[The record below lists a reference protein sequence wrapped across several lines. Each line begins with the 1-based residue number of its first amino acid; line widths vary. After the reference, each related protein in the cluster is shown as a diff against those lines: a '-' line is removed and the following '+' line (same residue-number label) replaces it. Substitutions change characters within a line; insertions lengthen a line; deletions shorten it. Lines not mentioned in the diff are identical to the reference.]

1 MREQGRDSS
10 HPYEFFHAEDT
21 TKGEEHMTVDISD
34 IENIVAQQNTWRQTQ
49 TINLIASENTPSEA
63 VRRVQNSD
71 FMGRYAEGHPNEG
84 DKVNRYYQGTRYIDE
99 IERMA
104 TEEIIELFNARQ
116 ADVRPI
122 SGNAANTAI
131 ALGFLRGGDTIIA
144 NSTDAGG
151 HISHGPVGVFGRRI
165 QNRGQSLKL
174 GGPNSINLYT
184 LPLTED
190 HYHID
195 AGKTIELIDRAS
207 PQIVVM
213 GKSLFLFP
221 EPVSEVA
228 AFCKTKGI
236 PLLYDGAHVLGL
248 IAGGEFQSPLQ
259 EGATWMTGSTH
270 KTFPGPQ
277 RGVILGNLDAEDE
290 KKYWPAAD
298 RGVFPGSSSNHHL
311 HSLPALLVSIREMK
325 KYGRDYARQ
334 IVRNAQ
340 ALGSSLDE
348 LGTPVEA
355 RDFGY
360 TKSHTIA
367 VDVSQWGGG
376 VEVAKRLEA
385 NDIIVNYNMIPGDA
399 DPRNPSGL
407 RIGVP
412 EMTRFGMDERAMGE
426 LAQLIHDAIREKN
439 VKDQVHALRARF
451 LEMKYV

>member
-1 MREQGRDSS
+1 
-10 HPYEFFHAEDT
+10 
-21 TKGEEHMTVDISD
+21 MTVDISD
-34 IENIVAQQNTWRQTQ
+34 IEHIIARQNTWRQTQ

-63 VRRVQNSD
+63 VQRVQISD

-84 DKVNRYYQGTRYIDE
+84 DKTNRYYQGTRYIDE

-104 TEEIIELFNARQ
+104 TKEILELFNARQ

-131 ALGFLRGGDTIIA
+131 ALGWLRGGDAILA

-151 HISHGPVGVFGRRI
+151 HISHGAVGVFGRRI
-165 QNRGQSLKL
+165 QMRGQSLKL
-174 GGPNSINLYT
+174 GGPNSISLYY

-195 AGKTIELIDRAS
+195 GQKTIDLIDQVS
-207 PQIVVM
+207 PQLVVM

-228 AFCKTKGI
+228 AYCKTKEI
-236 PLLYDGAHVLGL
+236 PLLYDAAHVLGL

-259 EGATWMTGSTH
+259 EGATWMTASVH

-277 RGVILGNLDAEDE
+277 RGVILANLDAEDE

-311 HSLPALLVSIREMK
+311 STLPALVVATREMQQF
-325 KYGRDYARQ
+325 GRAYASQ

-340 ALGSSLDE
+340 ALGHSLDE

-360 TKSHTIA
+360 TKSHMIA
-367 VDVSQWGGG
+367 VNVSQWGGG

-385 NDIIVNYNMIPGDA
+385 NDIIVNYNMVPGDA

-412 EMTRFGMDERAMGE
+412 EMTRFGMNERAMGE
-426 LAQLIHDAIREKN
+426 LAQLMHDAIRGKN
-439 VKDQVHALRARF
+439 VKEQVHALRGRY
-451 LEMKYV
+451 LLMKYV

>member
-1 MREQGRDSS
+1 
-10 HPYEFFHAEDT
+10 
-21 TKGEEHMTVDISD
+21 MTIDISD
-34 IENIVAQQNTWRQTQ
+34 IEGILARENTWRQTQ

-63 VRRVQNSD
+63 VRHVQNSD

-84 DKVNRYYQGTRYIDE
+84 GKVNRYYQGTRYIDE
-99 IERMA
+99 IESMA
-104 TEEIIELFNARQ
+104 AREMLALFDAKQ
-116 ADVRPI
+116 VDVRPI

-131 ALGFLRGGDTIIA
+131 ALGWLRGGDTIVA
-144 NSTDAGG
+144 NSTDGGG

-165 QNRGQSLKL
+165 QGRGQSLIKL
-174 GGPNSINLYT
+174 GGPNSVHLHY
-184 LPLTED
+184 LPLTAD
-190 HYHID
+190 QYHVD
-195 AGKTIELIDRAS
+195 AQKTIELIEQVS
-207 PQIVVM
+207 PQIVIM

-228 AFCKTKGI
+228 AFCKTKDL
-236 PLLYDGAHVLGL
+236 PLLFDGAHVLGL
-248 IAGGEFQSPLQ
+248 IAGGQFQSPLH
-259 EGATWMTGSTH
+259 EGATWLTGSTH

-277 RGVILGNLDAEDE
+277 RGVILGNLEAEGE

-311 HSLPALLVSIREMK
+311 NTLPGLVVAAREMK
-325 KYGRDYARQ
+325 AFGRAYAQQ

-340 ALGSSLDE
+340 ALGRGLDE

-360 TKSHTIA
+360 TQSHMIA
-367 VDVSQWGGG
+367 VNVSQWGGG
-376 VEVAKRLEA
+376 VEVAKRLEV
-385 NDIIVNYNMIPGDA
+385 NDIIVNYNMVPGDA

-407 RIGVP
+407 RLGVP

-426 LAQLIHDAIREKN
+426 LAQLIHDAIRD
-439 VKDQVHALRARF
+439 KDVRSAVNALRGRF

>member
-1 MREQGRDSS
+1 MTIAS
-10 HPYEFFHAEDT
+10 
-21 TKGEEHMTVDISD
+21 TVDISD
-34 IENIVAQQNTWRQTQ
+34 IERILAQEETWRQTQ
-49 TINLIASENTPSEA
+49 TINLIASENTPSDA

-84 DKVNRYYQGTRYIDE
+84 NKVNRYYQGTRYIDE

-104 TEEIIELFNARQ
+104 EREILALFGAKQ

-131 ALGFLRGGDTIIA
+131 ALGLLRGGDTIIA

-165 QNRGQSLKL
+165 QNRGQSLKM
-174 GGPNSINLYT
+174 GAPNSVNLHY
-184 LPLTED
+184 LPLTPD
-190 HYHID
+190 AYHVD
-195 AGKTIELIDRAS
+195 PQKTIELIDQVS
-207 PQIVVM
+207 PQLVVM

-221 EPVSEVA
+221 EPVTEVA
-228 AFCKTKGI
+228 AYCKTKDI

-248 IAGGEFQSPLQ
+248 IAGGQFQDPLR

-277 RGVILGNLDAEDE
+277 RGVILGNLDEADA

-311 HSLPALLVSIREMK
+311 NTLPALVVATREMQH
-325 KYGRDYARQ
+325 YGRVYAAQ

-340 ALGSSLDE
+340 ALGRSLDE
-348 LGTPVEA
+348 LGTAVEA

-360 TKSHTIA
+360 TKSHMIA
-367 VDVSQWGGG
+367 VNVAQWGGG
-376 VEVAKRLEA
+376 VEVAKRLEE
-385 NDIIVNYNMIPGDA
+385 NDIIVNYNMLPGDA

-407 RIGVP
+407 RVGVS

-426 LAQLIHDAIREKN
+426 LAQLMHDAIRGKN
-439 VKDQVHALRARF
+439 VKEQVNALRGRYTTMQF
-451 LEMKYV
+451 V

>member
-1 MREQGRDSS
+1 
-10 HPYEFFHAEDT
+10 
-21 TKGEEHMTVDISD
+21 MTVDISD
-34 IENIVAQQNTWRQTQ
+34 IEKILAEEETWRQTQ
-49 TINLIASENTPSEA
+49 AINLIASENTPSDA

-71 FMGRYAEGHPNEG
+71 FMGRYAEGHPNENG
-84 DKVNRYYQGTRYIDE
+84 NVNRYYQGTRYIDQ

-104 TEEIIELFNARQ
+104 HDEIVELFQARQ

-122 SGNAANTAI
+122 SGNAANTAL
-131 ALGFLRGGDTIIA
+131 ALAYLRGGDTVIA

-151 HISHGPVGVFGRRI
+151 HISHGAVGVFGRRI
-165 QNRGQSLKL
+165 QNRGQSLKM
-174 GGPNSINLYT
+174 GGKNAINLHH

-190 HYHID
+190 HYHVD
-195 AGKTIELIDRAS
+195 AQKTIELIDQFF
-207 PQIVVM
+207 PQLVIM

-228 AFCKTKGI
+228 AYCKTKQI

-248 IAGGEFQSPLQ
+248 IAGGQFQDPLR

-311 HSLPALLVSIREMK
+311 HTLPALLVATREMK
-325 KYGRDYARQ
+325 QYGRAYAEQ

-340 ALGSSLDE
+340 TLGSSLDE
-348 LGTPVEA
+348 LGTLVEA
-355 RDFGY
+355 REFGY
-360 TKSHTIA
+360 TRSHMIA
-367 VDVSQWGGG
+367 VNVAQWGGG

-385 NDIIVNYNMIPGDA
+385 NDIILNYNMLPGDS

-426 LAQLIHDAIREKN
+426 LAQLLHDGIRGKN
-439 VKDQVHALRARF
+439 VKAQVHTLRARYT
-451 LEMKYV
+451 EMKYI

>member
-1 MREQGRDSS
+1 
-10 HPYEFFHAEDT
+10 
-21 TKGEEHMTVDISD
+21 MTVDISD
-34 IENIVAQQNTWRQTQ
+34 IEDILVRENTWRQTQ

-63 VRRVQNSD
+63 VQRMQRSD

-104 TEEIIELFNARQ
+104 HAEILDLFGVKQ

-122 SGNAANTAI
+122 SGNAANTAL
-131 ALGFLRGGDTIIA
+131 ALGYLRGGDTIVA

-165 QNRGQSLKL
+165 QKRGQSLRM
-174 GGPNSINLYT
+174 GVPNSVNLHF

-190 HYHID
+190 HYHVD
-195 AGKTIELIDRAS
+195 AQKTIELVDRVS
-207 PQIVVM
+207 PQIVIM

-248 IAGGEFQSPLQ
+248 IAGGLFQSPLH

-277 RGVILGNLDAEDE
+277 RGVILGNMDADDE

-311 HSLPALLVSIREMK
+311 NTLPALLVATREMK
-325 KYGRDYARQ
+325 AFGRDYAAQ

-340 ALGSSLDE
+340 ALGRSLDAM
-348 LGTPVEA
+348 GTPVEA

-360 TKSHTIA
+360 TKSHMIA
-367 VDVSQWGGG
+367 VNVSQWGGG

-385 NDIIVNYNMIPGDA
+385 NDIIVNYNMVPGDT
-399 DPRNPSGL
+399 DPKNPSGL

-412 EMTRFGMDERAMGE
+412 EMTRFGMDEHAMGE
-426 LAQLIHDAIREKN
+426 LAQLMHDAIEGKN
-439 VKDQVHALRARF
+439 VKSQVNALRGRF

>member
-1 MREQGRDSS
+1 
-10 HPYEFFHAEDT
+10 
-21 TKGEEHMTVDISD
+21 MTVDISD

-104 TEEIIELFNARQ
+104 TEEMSELFNARQ

-195 AGKTIELIDRAS
+195 AGKTIELIDRVS

-367 VDVSQWGGG
+367 VDVSQWGAG

-426 LAQLIHDAIREKN
+426 LAQLIHDAIRGKN

>member
-1 MREQGRDSS
+1 
-10 HPYEFFHAEDT
+10 
-21 TKGEEHMTVDISD
+21 MTVDISD
-34 IENIVAQQNTWRQTQ
+34 IENILAQQNTWRQTQ
-49 TINLIASENTPSEA
+49 AINLIASENTPSEA
-63 VRRVQNSD
+63 VRRVQVSD

-84 DKVNRYYQGTRYIDE
+84 DQINRYYQGTRYIDE

-104 TEEIIELFNARQ
+104 HNEILALFHARQ

-131 ALGFLRGGDTIIA
+131 ALGLLRGGDTIVA

-174 GGPNSINLYT
+174 GGPNSVNLHY
-184 LPLTED
+184 LPLTPD
-190 HYHID
+190 HYHVD
-195 AGKTIELIDRAS
+195 PQKTIELIDQVS
-207 PQIVVM
+207 PQLVVM

-221 EPVSEVA
+221 EPVEEVA
-228 AFCKTKGI
+228 AFCKTKNI

-248 IAGGEFQSPLQ
+248 IAGGQFQSPLQ

-277 RGVILGNLDAEDE
+277 RGVILGNLDAEGE

-311 HSLPALLVSIREMK
+311 NTLPALLVATREMK
-325 KYGRDYARQ
+325 QYGREYAAQ

-340 ALGSSLDE
+340 ALGRSLDE

-360 TKSHTIA
+360 TKSHMIA
-367 VDVSQWGGG
+367 VNVAQWGGG

-385 NDIIVNYNMIPGDA
+385 NDIIVNYNMVPGDA

-412 EMTRFGMDERAMGE
+412 EMTRFGMDESAMGE
-426 LAQLIHDAIREKN
+426 LAQLMHDVIRGEN
-439 VKDQVHALRARF
+439 VKSQVNALRGRYT
-451 LEMKYV
+451 EMKYV

>member
-1 MREQGRDSS
+1 MSAITLSE
-10 HPYEFFHAEDT
+10 EF
-21 TKGEEHMTVDISD
+21 
-34 IENIVAQQNTWRQTQ
+34 
-49 TINLIASENTPSEA
+49 
-63 VRRVQNSD
+63 RRLSATL
-71 FMGRYAEGHPNEG
+71 GLRL
-84 DKVNRYYQGTRYIDE
+84 DE

-104 TEEIIELFNARQ
+104 TEEIIDLFHARQ

-131 ALGFLRGGDTIIA
+131 ALGWLRGGDTIIA

-151 HISHGPVGVFGRRI
+151 HISHGAVGVFGRRI
-165 QNRGQSLKL
+165 QNRGQSLKV
-174 GGPNSINLYT
+174 GGQNSINLHY

-190 HYHID
+190 HYHVD
-195 AGKTIELIDRAS
+195 AQKTIELIDQVS
-207 PQIVVM
+207 PQLVVM

-228 AFCKTKGI
+228 DVCKTKGI

-248 IAGGEFQSPLQ
+248 IAGGEFQDPLH
-259 EGATWMTGSTH
+259 EGATWLTGSTH

-277 RGVILGNLDAEDE
+277 RGVILGNLDAEGE
-290 KKYWPAAD
+290 KKYWPAVD

-311 HSLPALLVSIREMK
+311 YTLPGLVVATREMK
-325 KYGRDYARQ
+325 KYGHDYAAQ

-340 ALGSSLDE
+340 ALGQSLDE

-355 RDFGY
+355 REFGY
-360 TKSHTIA
+360 TKSHMIA
-367 VDVSQWGGG
+367 VNVAQWGGG

-385 NDIIVNYNMIPGDA
+385 NDIIVNYNMVPGDA

-426 LAQLIHDAIREKN
+426 LAQLIHDAIDGKD
-439 VKDQVHALRARF
+439 VKSQVHDLRGRF
-451 LEMKYV
+451 VEMKYV

>member
-1 MREQGRDSS
+1 
-10 HPYEFFHAEDT
+10 
-21 TKGEEHMTVDISD
+21 MTVDISD
-34 IENIVAQQNTWRQTQ
+34 IEKIIAQEDSWRQTQ

-63 VRRVQNSD
+63 VRRVQISD

-104 TEEIIELFNARQ
+104 TAEIIELFRVRQ

-122 SGNAANTAI
+122 SGNNANTAI
-131 ALGFLRGGDTIIA
+131 AMGWLRGGDTIVA

-165 QNRGQSLKL
+165 QSRGQSLKL
-174 GGPNSINLYT
+174 GGPNSIHLHY

-195 AGKTIELIDRAS
+195 AQKTIELIDHVS
-207 PQIVVM
+207 PQLVVM

-221 EPVSEVA
+221 EPVEEVA
-228 AFCKTKGI
+228 AFCKTKDI

-248 IAGGEFQSPLQ
+248 IAGGEFQQPLR
-259 EGATWMTGSTH
+259 EGATWMTASVH

-277 RGVILGNLDAEDE
+277 RGVILGNLDAEGE

-298 RGVFPGSSSNHHL
+298 RGVFPGTSSNHHL
-311 HSLPALLVSIREMK
+311 STLPGLVVAIREMK
-325 KYGRDYARQ
+325 QFGAAYASQ

-340 ALGSSLDE
+340 ALGRSLDE

-355 RDFGY
+355 RAFGY
-360 TKSHTIA
+360 TRSHMIA
-367 VDVSQWGGG
+367 VNVSQWGGG

-385 NDIIVNYNMIPGDA
+385 NDIIVNYNMVPGDA

-426 LAQLIHDAIREKN
+426 LAQLMHDAIRGKN
-439 VKDQVHALRARF
+439 VKEPVNALRGRF
-451 LEMKYV
+451 LEMQYV

>member
-1 MREQGRDSS
+1 
-10 HPYEFFHAEDT
+10 
-21 TKGEEHMTVDISD
+21 MTVDISD
-34 IENIVAQQNTWRQTQ
+34 IEAILAKQEDWRQRQ
-49 TINLIASENTPSEA
+49 CINLIASENTPSPA

-84 DKVNRYYQGTRYIDE
+84 ERINRYYQGTRYIDE

-104 TEEIIELFNARQ
+104 RDEICELFGAKQ

-131 ALGFLRGGDTIIA
+131 ALGFLRGGDTIVV

-151 HISHGPVGVFGRRI
+151 HISHGAVGVFGRRI
-165 QNRGQSLKL
+165 QTRGQSLKV
-174 GGPNSINLYT
+174 GGPQSINLHY

-190 HYHID
+190 RYHVD
-195 AGKTIELIDRAS
+195 AQKTIELIDRVN

-221 EPVSEVA
+221 EPVAEVA
-228 AFCKTKGI
+228 AFCKTKDI
-236 PLLYDGAHVLGL
+236 PVLYDGAHVLGL
-248 IAGGEFQSPLQ
+248 IAGGQFQSPLQ

-277 RGVILGNLDAEDE
+277 RGVILGNMDE
-290 KKYWPAAD
+290 ETAKKYWPPAD

-311 HSLPALLVSIREMK
+311 FSLPALLVATREMRR
-325 KYGRDYARQ
+325 YGREYAAQ

-340 ALGSSLDE
+340 ALGQALDE

-360 TKSHTIA
+360 TRSHMIA
-367 VDVSQWGGG
+367 VNVADWGGG
-376 VEVAKRLEA
+376 VEVARRLEA
-385 NDIIVNYNMIPGDA
+385 NDIIVNYNMLPGDA

-407 RIGVP
+407 RIGVQ

-426 LAQLIHDAIREKN
+426 LAQLIHDAIRGK
-439 VKDQVHALRARF
+439 QVREAVHQLRARY
-451 LEMKYV
+451 LEMHYV

>member
-1 MREQGRDSS
+1 
-10 HPYEFFHAEDT
+10 
-21 TKGEEHMTVDISD
+21 MTVDISD
-34 IENIVAQQNTWRQTQ
+34 IERILAQEETWRQTQ
-49 TINLIASENTPSEA
+49 TINLIASENTPSDA

-84 DKVNRYYQGTRYIDE
+84 DKVNRYYQGTRFIDE

-104 TEEIIELFNARQ
+104 EREILALFNARQ

-131 ALGFLRGGDTIIA
+131 ALGLLRGGDTILA

-174 GGPNSINLYT
+174 GGANSVNLHY
-184 LPLTED
+184 LPLTPD
-190 HYHID
+190 HYHVD
-195 AGKTIELIDRAS
+195 GQKTIELIDQLN
-207 PQIVVM
+207 PQLVVM

-221 EPVSEVA
+221 EPVAEVA
-228 AFCKTKGI
+228 AFCKTKDI

-248 IAGGEFQSPLQ
+248 VAGGQFQDPLH

-277 RGVILGNLDAEDE
+277 RGVILGNMDE
-290 KKYWPAAD
+290 ATAKKFWPAAD

-311 HSLPALLVSIREMK
+311 NTLPALVVATREMQQ
-325 KYGRDYARQ
+325 YGRAYAAQ

-340 ALGSSLDE
+340 ALGQSMDE

-360 TKSHTIA
+360 TKSHMIA
-367 VDVSQWGGG
+367 VNVAHAGGG

-385 NDIIVNYNMIPGDA
+385 NDIIVNYNMVPGDA

-426 LAQLIHDAIREKN
+426 LAQLMHDAINGKN
-439 VKDQVHALRARF
+439 VREQVHALRGRYTK
-451 LEMKYV
+451 MQYV

>member
-1 MREQGRDSS
+1 
-10 HPYEFFHAEDT
+10 
-21 TKGEEHMTVDISD
+21 MTVDISD
-34 IENIVAQQNTWRQTQ
+34 IENIIARENTWRQTQ

-84 DKVNRYYQGTRYIDE
+84 DKVNRYYQGTRYIDQIESMAQQE
-99 IERMA
+99 ILD
-104 TEEIIELFNARQ
+104 LFDVKQ

-122 SGNAANTAI
+122 SGNAANTAL
-131 ALGFLRGGDTIIA
+131 ALGFLRGGDTIVA

-165 QNRGQSLKL
+165 QTRGQSLKL
-174 GGPNSINLYT
+174 GSPNSVNLHY
-184 LPLTED
+184 LPLTPD

-195 AGKTIELIDRAS
+195 VPKTLELIDRVS
-207 PQIVVM
+207 PQLVVM

-228 AFCKTKGI
+228 AFCKTRDI

-248 IAGGEFQSPLQ
+248 IAGGQFQSPLH

-277 RGVILGNLDAEDE
+277 RGVILGNLDAEAE
-290 KKYWPAAD
+290 KKYWSAAD

-311 HSLPALLVSIREMK
+311 HSLPALLVATREMK
-325 KYGRDYARQ
+325 QFGRQYAAQ

-340 ALGSSLDE
+340 ALGRGLDE
-348 LGTPVEA
+348 LGTHVEA
-355 RDFGY
+355 REFGY
-360 TKSHTIA
+360 TRSHMIA
-367 VDVSQWGGG
+367 VNVAQWGGG
-376 VEVAKRLEA
+376 VEVAKRLET
-385 NDIIVNYNMIPGDA
+385 NDIIVNYNMVPGDT

-412 EMTRFGMDERAMGE
+412 EMTRFGMDEQSMGE
-426 LAQLIHDAIREKN
+426 LAQLMHDAIRGKD
-439 VKDQVHALRARF
+439 VKSQVNTLRARF